1 MDAYKPFNNEDL
13 DRKRKEDQTVLLLN
27 SNPGES
33 NTDADPGKLFL
44 ETDHH
49 EGETSTEDDPANM
62 VALYDPKW
70 ERSTVQLEH
79 NPYSKESIV
88 QRKFSK
94 MQFQLT
100 QPTLTD
106 SVERDSSQG
115 GPKRLNVG
123 PKDINK
129 NFNYDN
135 IKKNFVINRD
145 QPGEDREEYEDF
157 AFRWN
162 DRSKSKIS
170 SSSSMESTSVEEE
183 EGEQEAF
190 ECMQVASRLSNM
202 TSLSKWKGLR

>member
-13 DRKRKEDQTVLLLN
+13 DHKRKEDQAVLLLD
-27 SNPGES
+27 SIPGES
-33 NTDADPGKLFL
+33 NTDVDPGKLFL
-44 ETDHH
+44 EADHLG
-49 EGETSTEDDPANM
+49 GETSTEDDPANM

-70 ERSTVQLEH
+70 ERNTVQLKH

-170 SSSSMESTSVEEE
+170 SSSSMESTSEEDE
-183 EGEQEAF
+183 EGDEQEAF
-190 ECMQVASRLSNM
+190 ECMQVVSRLSNI
-202 TSLSKWKGLR
+202 TCLSK